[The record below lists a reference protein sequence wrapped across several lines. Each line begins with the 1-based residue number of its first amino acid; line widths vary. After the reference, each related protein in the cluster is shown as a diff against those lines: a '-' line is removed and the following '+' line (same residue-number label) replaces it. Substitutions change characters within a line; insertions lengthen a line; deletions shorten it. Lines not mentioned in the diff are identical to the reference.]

1 MKIAAQIGGMQQSTS
16 ESVAT
21 IRDVTDVIRNMTKVS
36 SAIASAV
43 EEQNAATTEILRSA
57 QSASNSTT
65 GVSHNI
71 AGVSA
76 AAEEA
81 GATASNVLAAAGELS
96 KQSELMR
103 SEVRRFLETV
113 RAA

>member
-1 MKIAAQIGGMQQSTS
+1 MS
-16 ESVAT
+16 
-21 IRDVTDVIRNMTKVS
+21 KVS
-36 SAIASAV
+36 TAITSAV
-43 EEQNAATTEILRSA
+43 KEQNAATTEISRSA
-57 QSASNSTT
+57 QSAANSTT

-81 GATASNVLAAAGELS
+81 GATASNVLAAAGQLS
-96 KQSELMR
+96 KQPELLR